1 MTVISYKVW
10 VENLN
15 CKPMHIVKQGISVKS
30 FFLPWGAYFSCIK
43 RPILKKFYL
52 TEFPFKQ
59 QIKKESFVED
69 LSWTEEIPGSVL
81 CVACSAACLVEKGLL
96 WDYLQDLGFTTRV
109 NFLVGLTLACLPY
122 KAPYSFP
129 HWVNHKIFYSHSD
142 KWKDDICWEHA
153 WMQPILRIYVFNF
166 IYFCRCPSFYLV
178 IAKWSF

>member
-59 QIKKESFVED
+59 QIKKNPLLRTYHEPKRFQVLCFVLHAVLHAWWRKVSSETTFRTWVLQQELIFLLGLPWLVYHIKLLIAFHTGLIIRYFTHIRINERMIFVENMHGCNLFWEFMYLILFISAD
-69 LSWTEEIPGSVL
+69 VL
-81 CVACSAACLVEKGLL
+81 VS
-96 WDYLQDLGFTTRV
+96 T
-109 NFLVGLTLACLPY
+109 
-122 KAPYSFP
+122 
-129 HWVNHKIFYSHSD
+129 
-142 KWKDDICWEHA
+142 
-153 WMQPILRIYVFNF
+153 
-166 IYFCRCPSFYLV
+166 
-178 IAKWSF
+178 